1 MVTTILYYRAT
12 EKTRSILKECT
23 DTLVMA
29 AGSVPDSRRLVVS
42 GEMGGA
48 DDVAIVKTSTVG
60 DEKTRHKVSSLS
72 RTQQF
77 VERQDSELC
86 TLIDSLISAPIT

>member
-1 MVTTILYYRAT
+1 M
-12 EKTRSILKECT
+12 
-23 DTLVMA
+23 
-29 AGSVPDSRRLVVS
+29 G

-60 DEKTRHKVSSLS
+60 DEKMRHKVSSLS

-86 TLIDSLISAPIT
+86 TLIDSLISAPSYNVINSYYQYGIFSEI